1 MTKPF
6 AVVFAGDLGEFFTP
20 EFYATEEDATAR
32 LIECRNTLKD
42 PSQVKVML
50 LVELD

>member
-1 MTKPF
+1 MNKPF
-6 AVVFAGDLGEFFTP
+6 VVIFTGDLGEFFGP
-20 EFYATEEDATAR
+20 EFYATEEAATAR
-32 LIECRNTLKD
+32 LIECRSTLKD